1 MPATLDT
8 TAFGQPVEIG
18 QISRALKKLWETD
31 AGATTRASLVNF
43 AIVCRGLEAM
53 QRNTSIISE
62 FTSQH
67 ACRALLAGIE
77 ANGSEPKISAW
88 INAHCHLSRAGAK
101 QICCEQISFLFEG
114 HTESRIANTLFANL
128 DSDLPLYLWWQGEF
142 PDPIDET
149 LWASVDRLIYD
160 SQEWTDARQQ
170 FSLLQESI
178 DRAQAHLVLCDLN
191 WARSL
196 HLRQAL
202 AQMFDHPDN
211 LALLN
216 ELETVTIAHA
226 PENRSTALLL
236 TSWFAAQLKLA
247 DPVAS
252 GTGFTFQR
260 DEAPSVAFHL
270 RPETGRSL
278 SLCELTAGKRSIRLQ
293 RDLQGDFFRVEV
305 RLGGASVYQ
314 HLLPAGSN
322 ATTSLLFWEI
332 GGGGRHHVKR
342 KALAVL
348 SKLLCAARG
357 VINLE
362 TAMEPAK
369 YAKREG
375 FTEMCALTLR
385 VNA

>member
-1 MPATLDT
+1 MPSTLDT
-8 TAFGQPVEIG
+8 TAFGQPVEID

-53 QRNTSIISE
+53 QRNTSVISE

-67 ACRALLAGIE
+67 ACRALLVGI
-77 ANGSEPKISAW
+77 APNGSEPRVSAW

-101 QICCEQISFLFEG
+101 QVCCEQISFLFEG
-114 HTESRIANTLFANL
+114 HAESWLANTLFANL

-142 PDPIDET
+142 SDPVDET
-149 LWASVDRLIYD
+149 LWAWVDRLIYD
-160 SQEWTDARQQ
+160 SQEWTDLRQQ
-170 FSLLQESI
+170 FALLHNSI
-178 DRAQAHLVLCDLN
+178 ERAQSHLILCDLN

-211 LALLN
+211 LAMLDNLR
-216 ELETVTIAHA
+216 TITIAHA

-236 TSWFAAQLKLA
+236 MSWFAAQL
-247 DPVAS
+247 
-252 GTGFTFQR
+252 GFT
-260 DEAPSVAFHL
+260 DPAPSGSGFRFQQESGGAVTIEL
-270 RPETGRSL
+270 RSEPGRSI
-278 SLCELTAGKRSIRLQ
+278 SLCEITSGSGSISVH
-293 RDLQGDFFRVEV
+293 RDQQGDFFRVEV
-305 RLGGASVYQ
+305 RLKDGSDYQ

-332 GGGGRHHVKR
+332 GGGGRHQVYR

-348 SKLLCAARG
+348 EQL
-357 VINLE
+357 V
-362 TAMEPAK
+362 
-369 YAKREG
+369 
-375 FTEMCALTLR
+375 
-385 VNA
+385 